1 MMSDSVMMCLVLKK
15 ISVVFCKCVVYNII
29 HSTKGVKLI
38 MLTKREKNRIYKIIE
53 MYRSHRPHFVRDIRK
68 VRNAL
73 GKIVDSKTTNEIITR
88 YHL

>member
-1 MMSDSVMMCLVLKK
+1 MCLLLKK
-15 ISVVFCKCVVYNII
+15 SRVVFHIDVMYNTF
-29 HSTKGVKLI
+29 HTTKGVKLI
-38 MLTKREKNRIYKIIE
+38 MITKREKNRIYKIIE

-73 GKIVDSKTTNEIITR
+73 GKIVDSKTMNEIIAR